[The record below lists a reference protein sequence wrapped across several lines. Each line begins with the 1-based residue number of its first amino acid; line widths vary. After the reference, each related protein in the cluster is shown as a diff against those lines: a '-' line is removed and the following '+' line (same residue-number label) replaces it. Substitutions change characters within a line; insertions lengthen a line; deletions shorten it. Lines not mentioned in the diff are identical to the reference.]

1 MLALSGCATGTEQLF
16 SGGSS
21 GTTVTV
27 AIVSNSQMRGRDPA
41 CPVPVLKAATT
52 RACT

>member
-27 AIVSNSQMRGRDPA
+27 AIVSNSQMEDAISLSTCSSR
-41 CPVPVLKAATT
+41 TT